1 MTYNIILPVLN
12 EELRLE
18 NGILGI
24 ENFIEQHHKDNYHLT
39 IIDNGSTDSTWDL
52 CCKFKNQYSNID
64 IYRIETRGVG
74 AAIRAGVKHN
84 QSDIVGYMD
93 IDLSTELNALSK
105 MEHAFEADD
114 SLKIVNASRYNSDS
128 ILKGRTK
135 LRNSISYTL
144 VALLKLVFKMKAS
157 DAICG
162 FKFFRKS
169 AIEELL
175 SESSQEPGW
184 FLMIEVLLRAE
195 RKNMHILELPVVW
208 IYEKHTK
215 VHIFKVTVNYI
226 RQIIRLK
233 KELK

>member
-105 MEHAFEADD
+105 MEHAFETDA

-128 ILKGRTK
+128 IL
-135 LRNSISYTL
+135 
-144 VALLKLVFKMKAS
+144 
-157 DAICG
+157 
-162 FKFFRKS
+162 
-169 AIEELL
+169 
-175 SESSQEPGW
+175 
-184 FLMIEVLLRAE
+184 RAAQ
-195 RKNMHILELPVVW
+195 NYGTAYPIL
-208 IYEKHTK
+208 
-215 VHIFKVTVNYI
+215 
-226 RQIIRLK
+226 
-233 KELK
+233 

>member
-1 MTYNIILPVLN
+1 
-12 EELRLE
+12 
-18 NGILGI
+18 
-24 ENFIEQHHKDNYHLT
+24 
-39 IIDNGSTDSTWDL
+39 
-52 CCKFKNQYSNID
+52 
-64 IYRIETRGVG
+64 
-74 AAIRAGVKHN
+74 
-84 QSDIVGYMD
+84 
-93 IDLSTELNALSK
+93 

-144 VALLKLVFKMKAS
+144 VALLKLVFKIKAS